1 MRGLAGTAIGREG
14 EWIVQ
19 TEKSQECVDRAFV
32 AEVRKAAGFRV
43 SPRQI
48 SPILEALRQR
58 GCPINPA
65 AVAELVKVGE
75 AGDASARQ
83 RRNAYFWRLLGAYLA
98 LDGKPAHREAQR
110 AFIGRVRRLV
120 QQHYPDR
127 VLLEIAVAIGAAGFP
142 LEASTVAS
150 AVRWLQEQLGSDLQ
164 ARDLAPFL
172 DEAAKAAALSEQEK
186 EKRPGGMGRSAPSY
200 SD

>member
-19 TEKSQECVDRAFV
+19 TEKSQESVDRAFV
-32 AEVRKAAGFRV
+32 AEVRKAAGFRI
-43 SPRQI
+43 SPRAV
-48 SPILEALRQR
+48 SPILEALRRR
-58 GCPINPA
+58 GRPINPA
-65 AVAELVKVGE
+65 AVAELVKVVE

-98 LDGKPAHREAQR
+98 LEGKPAHREAQR

-120 QQHYPDR
+120 QQQYPDR

-142 LEASTVAS
+142 LGASTVAS

-172 DEAAKAAALSEQEK
+172 DEAAKAALSEHEK
-186 EKRPGGMGRSAPSY
+186 KKRPRGMGRSAPSY